1 MKITKE
7 DLKTLETLKK
17 KNSSFLGLIS
27 SQFNS
32 IVSKVNAYVANYN
45 KDFQKFIANK
55 RIELSSLKT
64 EIATYEQKKVNE
76 ISSAEQEKRNAMVK
90 LAATL
95 EEEAKYLDSNDFKNG
110 HMY

>member
-17 KNSSFLGLIS
+17 KNSSWLSPLT

-32 IVSKVNAYVANYN
+32 IVDKVNAYVANYN

-64 EIATYEQKKVNE
+64 EIANYEHKKVNE
-76 ISSAEQEKRNAMVK
+76 TSSAEQEKRSALVD
-90 LAATL
+90 LANTL
-95 EEEAKYLDSNDFKNG
+95 ENEGKYLNSDDFKNG